1 MNKRT
6 FIKRIAVLALMSVA
20 GWNQA
25 MYPAGQTAN
34 PASIYMIEIRQEI
47 NRTSQIYL
55 GKGLRQAQLEG
66 ADAVLIHLNT
76 YGGLLDAADS
86 MRTAILYSPIPVYV
100 FIDNNAASAGALISL
115 ACRKIYMRKGASIG
129 AATVVDQTGQALPD
143 KHQSYMRSLMRA
155 TAEAHGRDTL
165 VGGGR
170 DTTCRWRR
178 DPRIAEAMVDRG
190 SVIPNLIDSGR
201 TLTLTA
207 EEAVRWGFCDG
218 MADSVDEVITRL
230 MGFEAYRLTSFTPSW
245 LDDLKGFLMNPF
257 VQSLLIL
264 LIVGGIY
271 FELQSPGIGFPLA
284 VAVVAAVLYF
294 SPLYIEGLAANWE
307 ILIFA
312 IGLMLAALEIFVI
325 PGFGVTGVCGVIL
338 MVAGFFLCLLGNVD
352 LNFSGVR
359 MSDAGRA
366 MLVVL
371 SGVALG
377 SLAMLWLSDRIGKKG
392 VLSRMALTAGL
403 EGGVSSPDLA
413 GLVGAE
419 GTAATVLRP
428 SGKTLIGGEL
438 YDSVSESGFIEQGTA
453 VRVTRTA
460 HVQVYVERL

>member
-6 FIKRIAVLALMSVA
+6 YTKRIAALALTAVIGFNPA
-20 GWNQA
+20 I
-25 MYPAGQTAN
+25 YPAGQTDK
-34 PASIYMIEIRQEI
+34 PVSVYKIDIRQEI

-55 GKGLRQAQLEG
+55 GKGLNEAQLAG

-115 ACRKIYMRKGASIG
+115 ACEKIYMRKGASIG

-143 KHQSYMRSLMRA
+143 KHQSYMRSLMRS

-165 VGGGR
+165 VNGR
-170 DTTCRWRR
+170 DTTFRWRR
-178 DPRIAEAMVDRG
+178 DPRIAEAMVDKG
-190 SVIPNLIDSGR
+190 SAIPNLIDSGR

-207 EEAVRWGFCDG
+207 DEAVKWGFCDG
-218 MADSVDEVITRL
+218 IADSVDEVVTRL
-230 MGFEAYRLTSFTPSW
+230 MGHETYRLTSFTPSW
-245 LDDLKGFLMNPF
+245 QDDLRGFLMNPF
-257 VQSLLIL
+257 VQSILIL

-284 VAVVAAVLYF
+284 VSIVAAVLYF
-294 SPLYIEGLAANWE
+294 SPLYIEGLAENWE
-307 ILIFA
+307 ILIFVV
-312 IGLMLAALEIFVI
+312 GLMLVGLEIFVI
-325 PGFGVTGVCGVIL
+325 PGFGVTGICGVIL
-338 MVAGFFLCLLGNVD
+338 MIAGFFLCLLDNIH

-359 MSDAGRA
+359 TSDAGRA

-371 SGVALG
+371 SGIVLG

-392 VLSRMALTAGL
+392 VLSRMALTADL
-403 EGGVSSPDLA
+403 EGAVSSPALTDLI
-413 GLVGAE
+413 GAD
-419 GTAATVLRP
+419 GIADTVLRP
-428 SGKTLIGGEL
+428 SGKVLVGGQL
-438 YDSVSESGFIEQGTA
+438 YDSVSESGFIEKGTA
-453 VRVTRTA
+453 VRVTRFENA
-460 HVQVYVERL
+460 QIYVECV